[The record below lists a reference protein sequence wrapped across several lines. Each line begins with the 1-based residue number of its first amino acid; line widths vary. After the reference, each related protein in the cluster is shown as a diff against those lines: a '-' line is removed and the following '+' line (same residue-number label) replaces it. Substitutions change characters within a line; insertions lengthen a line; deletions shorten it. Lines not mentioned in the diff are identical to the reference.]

1 MSFVEQDD
9 VFDVVE
15 NFLIDITKNLASNK
29 KILEKTH

>member
-15 NFLIDITKNLASNK
+15 NFLVDITENISDK
-29 KILEKTH
+29 KILEKTA

>member
-15 NFLIDITKNLASNK
+15 NFLIDMTKDITDKE
-29 KILEKTH
+29 ILTETP

>member
-15 NFLIDITKNLASNK
+15 NFLVDMTKELSDKEIITK
-29 KILEKTH
+29 TP